1 MYDKN
6 RPKTFH
12 GMPNPERKT
21 ITMLKNEIL
30 KMEYNKDVD
39 LKRQDLVIQ
48 SYFKYGPAKHNF
60 GEHLV
65 KALPTMSQC
74 VCKYDET
81 HNKEYLLDAMNY
93 LMFEY
98 MYPSYKDAYLKPTDS
113 NESAGIVGMSYNE
126 IKEASK

>member
-12 GMPNPERKT
+12 GMPNPERRT
-21 ITMLKNEIL
+21 VTMLKNEIL
-30 KMEYNKDVD
+30 SREYSKDVD

-65 KALPTMSQC
+65 KALSTMSQC

-98 MYPSYKDAYLKPTDS
+98 MYPSYKDAYFKHTDS

>member
-12 GMPNPERKT
+12 GMPNTERKT
-21 ITMLKNEIL
+21 VNMLRNEIL
-30 KMEYNKDVD
+30 KTEYSKEVD
-39 LKRQDLVIQ
+39 LKRQDLVVQ

-74 VCKYDET
+74 VCKYDKT

-98 MYPSYKDAYLKPTDS
+98 MFPSYDDAYFKHTDS
-113 NESAGIVGMSYNE
+113 DGSAGIDGMSYNE
-126 IKEASK
+126 IKEASR